1 MILRG
6 AKELVQHNWSV
17 DMGVSKSSGTP
28 KSSIL
33 VGFSIINHPFWGTP
47 IFGNIHIHV
56 FLFVLKLPD
65 FGFSR
70 IRKAN
75 LFAKNVPKEQLLL
88 GKEARLVAT
97 VVGLI
102 FLTNHQGFVD
112 SPFFKGS
119 SRFWWSISRVEV
131 IKVIIR
137 SYSGRAAHGPREG
150 QSSDEMLL
158 QWAPMICNDGTKGQG
173 LQV

>member
-33 VGFSIINHPFWGTP
+33 VGFSHYKPSILGYPYFWKHPYP
-47 IFGNIHIHV
+47 CC
-56 FLFVLKLPD
+56 FVRFKTAG

-112 SPFFKGS
+112 SPFLRGHLGFG
-119 SRFWWSISRVEV
+119 
-131 IKVIIR
+131 
-137 SYSGRAAHGPREG
+137 GPF
-150 QSSDEMLL
+150 
-158 QWAPMICNDGTKGQG
+158 QG
-173 LQV
+173 LKSSKSSYVHTLEGLLMAPEKAKAVMKCCCSGHP